1 MTMQHLTECVVGR
14 EPIEPEVSIA
24 HRPGKGKGAWPACM
38 PRRDNADP
46 AEWRELSVGR
56 ALELGAVPCT
66 EKACTE
72 VAA

>member
-1 MTMQHLTECVVGR
+1 MQHLTECVVGV

-24 HRPGKGKGAWPACM
+24 HRRGKGGVWPACM
-38 PRRDNADP
+38 RRPDADP
-46 AEWRELSVGR
+46 ALWRELSVGR
-56 ALELGAVPCT
+56 AMELGAVPCT